1 MNGYFTNYKKNH
13 TPEKPKIRA
22 ILNLKPINK
31 SVRKVK
37 FRMKTLNVVRQ
48 FLQKDHF
55 MVFIDVGLSIGL
67 ENTSSTNLFYF
78 SCEMRYFHIGVFPSH
93 QKYLRFYFLKENFM
107 NIKFCLLVWRLPRDI
122 LLKLLISPIH
132 IWGKSLKY
140 RFKYVG

>member
-1 MNGYFTNYKKNH
+1 MVTLRTIRKI
-13 TPEKPKIRA
+13 TPLKSPKIRA

-78 SCEMRYFHIGVFPSH
+78 SCEMDIFTFECFPVI
-93 QKYLRFYFLKENFM
+93 RNICAFILKENFT
-107 NIKFCLLVWRLPRDI
+107 NIKFCLLV
-122 LLKLLISPIH
+122 
-132 IWGKSLKY
+132 
-140 RFKYVG
+140 

>member
-1 MNGYFTNYKKNH
+1 MHLAKEVATLLDKKAIEKVQPENGEFVNSYFTNYKKNH

-78 SCEMRYFHIGVFPSH
+78 ICEMGYFHIRVFPSH
-93 QKYLRFYFLKENFM
+93 
-107 NIKFCLLVWRLPRDI
+107 
-122 LLKLLISPIH
+122 
-132 IWGKSLKY
+132 
-140 RFKYVG
+140 